1 MTTQIRILGSGCARC
16 KQLYEG
22 TLQAVADLGLDADVQ
37 KVEDISEIVARGILA
52 TPALVIDDELVLAG
66 QVPNASKL
74 RQILAPSG

>member
-1 MTTQIRILGSGCARC
+1 MTTQIRILGTGCARC

-22 TLQAVADLGLDADVQ
+22 TLQAVADLGLDAEVQ

-66 QVPNASKL
+66 QVPSALKL
-74 RQILAPSG
+74 REILAPAG

>member
-1 MTTQIRILGSGCARC
+1 MTTQIRILGTGCARC

-66 QVPNASKL
+66 QVPSATRL
-74 RQILAPSG
+74 REILAPAS

>member
-22 TLQAVADLGLDADVQ
+22 TLQAVADLGLDANVE

>member
-22 TLQAVADLGLDADVQ
+22 TLQAVADLGLDANVE

-66 QVPNASKL
+66 QVPNATRL
-74 RQILAPSG
+74 REILAPTG

>member
-1 MTTQIRILGSGCARC
+1 MTTQIRILGTGCARC

-66 QVPNASKL
+66 QVPNATRL
-74 RQILAPSG
+74 REILAPTG